1 MLKRLWLIL
10 GPVVCALFLVAALV
24 FFYPQSFQHNEEIE
38 KRNAVTLTAGSF
50 KSRTNKVDALTDPK
64 NRFVPFFGSSEW
76 LRFDSMHP
84 AVLAEKYNRNYRPY
98 FLGQRGA
105 ASLNQYFSMQQ
116 MTAELTNKVAVY
128 VISPQWFTKKGYS
141 PAAFQ
146 QYFNSDQLTSF
157 LEQEK
162 HDAAAQYAAKR
173 LLEQYP
179 NVAMKSIIQKVA
191 TNKPLNSWERVYIA
205 CMARLNQKEDA
216 LFSPLAAAANQN
228 YETKVLSQL
237 QRLPDEFSYP
247 ALEKIATA
255 DAIKETSTNH
265 LGIDNSFY
273 NQRLKAKLKKLKGFQ
288 KKESYL
294 SSPEYGDLQLALTQF
309 AKSKTNV
316 IFIIPPVNGKWM
328 TYTGLSQS
336 MYEQTVAKIRY
347 QLESQGFTHIA
358 DFSKDG
364 NTPHFMQDTIHM
376 GWNGWLA
383 FDKVVD
389 PFVSHPEPAPTYHLN
404 DQFFSQKWANY
415 EGKPSDFEQS

>member
-10 GPVVCALFLVAALV
+10 GPVFCALLLVAGLL
-24 FFYPQSFQHNEEIE
+24 FLYPQSFKHDYETE

-50 KSRTNKVDALTDPK
+50 KSRTNKVEALTDPDH
-64 NRFVPFFGSSEW
+64 RFVPFFGSSEW

-84 AVLAEKYNRNYRPY
+84 AVLAEKYDRNYRPY

-116 MTAELTNKVAVY
+116 MTPQLENGTAVY

-157 LEQEK
+157 LTQQEN
-162 HDAAAQYAAKR
+162 DVAAQYAAQR
-173 LLEQYP
+173 LLQQYP

-191 TNKPLNSWERVYIA
+191 DKETLTSWDKAYVST
-205 CMARLNQKEDA
+205 MAKVNRQEDA

-228 YETKVLSQL
+228 YETKILPQL
-237 QRLPDEFSYP
+237 KRLPDTFSYT
-247 ALEKIATA
+247 ALAELATA
-255 DAIKETSTNH
+255 DAIKDTSSND
-265 LGIDNSFY
+265 LGIDNTFY
-273 NQRLKAKLKKLKGFQ
+273 QQRLKSKLKQLKGFE
-288 KKESYL
+288 KHESYL
-294 SSPEYGDLQLALTQF
+294 SSPEYGDLQLSLTQF

-316 IFIIPPVNGKWM
+316 MFIIPPVNSKWM
-328 TYTGLSQS
+328 VYTGLSQD
-336 MYEQTVAKIRY
+336 MYDQTVAKIRY
-347 QLESQGFTHIA
+347 QLESQGFTNIA

-364 NTPHFMQDTIHM
+364 NKSYFMQDTIHM

-383 FDKVVD
+383 FDKAVD
-389 PFVSHPEPAPTYHLN
+389 PFVSNPQPAPTYHLN
-404 DQFFSQKWANY
+404 DQFFSKEWATY
-415 EGKPSDFEQS
+415 KGKPSDF